1 MDKEYVV
8 LEGKIF
14 TVELL
19 SNFGSTNYGWC
30 ISSLPEGII
39 MMGAE
44 NIHIG
49 GSRSVTKLQR
59 FYFGVVSSKELQVD
73 INFTMNNWSDLT
85 KVAEYFTAK
94 VRIVPSNS
102 SDFVSYSENVANT
115 AIPYGLVYANEN
127 VANTA
132 IPYGLV
138 YTSDN
143 MQDINVKYGYPCG
156 MQDANLKYGYPCGVQ
171 EANLKYG
178 YPCGVQD
185 ANLKYGYP
193 CGVQDANL
201 KYGYPCSMQDTNVKY
216 GYACGVQD
224 ANLKYGYP
232 CSMQD
237 TNVKYGYACGVQDAN
252 LKYGYP
258 CLEYTKDA
266 RPYGYPY

>member
-1 MDKEYVV
+1 MNKEYVV
-8 LEGKIF
+8 LEGKVF
-14 TVELL
+14 AVELL
-19 SNFGSTNYGWC
+19 SKFGSTNYGWC

-39 MMGAE
+39 MMGTE

-49 GSRSVTKLQR
+49 EGRSITRLQR
-59 FYFGVVSSKELQVD
+59 FYFGVVSSKEIQVD
-73 INFTMNNWSDLT
+73 INFTMNCWSDLT
-85 KVAEYFTAK
+85 KVAEEFTAK

-102 SDFVSYSENVANT
+102 SDFVSYSENT
-115 AIPYGLVYANEN
+115 
-127 VANTA
+127 ANTA

-143 MQDINVKYGYPCG
+143 IQDANVKYGYVCG

-171 EANLKYG
+171 DANLKYGYPCSMQDANLKYGYPCSMQDANLKYG

-201 KYGYPCSMQDTNVKY
+201 KYGYPCGVQDANLKY
-216 GYACGVQD
+216 GYPCGVQD

-232 CSMQD
+232 
-237 TNVKYGYACGVQDAN
+237 CGVQDAN

>member
-115 AIPYGLVYANEN
+115 AIPYGLVY
-127 VANTA
+127 
-132 IPYGLV
+132 
-138 YTSDN
+138 TSDN

-171 EANLKYG
+171 DANFKYG
-178 YPCGVQD
+178 YPCGVQE
-185 ANLKYGYP
+185 ANFKYGYP
-193 CGVQDANL
+193 
-201 KYGYPCSMQDTNVKY
+201 
-216 GYACGVQD
+216 CGVQD

-258 CLEYTKDA
+258 CLEYTKDT